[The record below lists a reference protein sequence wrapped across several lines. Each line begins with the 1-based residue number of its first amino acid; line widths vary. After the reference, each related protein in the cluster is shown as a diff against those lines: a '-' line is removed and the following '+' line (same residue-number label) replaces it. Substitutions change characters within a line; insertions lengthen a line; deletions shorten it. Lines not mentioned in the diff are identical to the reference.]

1 MFLTLDVFKLFFNE
15 NYSKYIK
22 IILKFFLMI
31 SDHSCM
37 FVEQCDNL
45 DKFIEREGVGAGVMV

>member
-1 MFLTLDVFKLFFNE
+1 MFFKIFFNE

-22 IILKFFLMI
+22 IILKFFLLI
-31 SDHSCM
+31 ALHSCE